1 MIKATL
7 AIINA
12 NVVTLNPKQPRAE
25 AIAIQNGKIVA
36 VGSNQ
41 EVRRYIRNKTRVIDA
56 ENKTVVPGF
65 VDCHVHMTGFG
76 QSLQTLDLRNVE
88 SIEEMQ
94 YELGKYARENPE
106 KEWILD
112 GRWDQERF
120 AEKRYP
126 TRRDLDAAVL
136 DRPVFLIRV
145 CGHMGVV
152 NSRALQ
158 LAGITKETAVDGGRI
173 GLDETSGEPN
183 GIVQENA
190 MELVWKAVPKPSSK
204 ELEETCIIACEKAV
218 EAGITCVHWLVSSG
232 EEIRAIQRLYLDG
245 RLPLRVYL
253 GISAELLEELV
264 NLGLSTGFGND
275 VVKIG
280 FVKIFAD
287 GSLGARTAA
296 LKDPYSDNPNTKG
309 LMLHTQKKLNKL
321 VLNAHRAGLQ
331 LGVHAIGDHAIEAV
345 LNAFEEALKRH
356 PIKDHRHRIEHCS
369 VLNPRL
375 IKRMKRLNL
384 IASVQPHFVV
394 SDFWVA
400 TRLGRDRARWIYP
413 FKTLM
418 QEGLTVASG
427 SDCPVEPISPLLGIW
442 AAVSRKSFTEERIT
456 VEEAIRTYTLNAA
469 YASFDEDKRGT
480 IEVEK
485 SADLTILSN
494 DLFDVPPNEIKR
506 ILVEMTIVDGKIVY
520 AGKTFSVR
528 SSRI

>member
-1 MIKATL
+1 M
-7 AIINA
+7 
-12 NVVTLNPKQPRAE
+12 
-25 AIAIQNGKIVA
+25 
-36 VGSNQ
+36 
-41 EVRRYIRNKTRVIDA
+41 
-56 ENKTVVPGF
+56 
-65 VDCHVHMTGFG
+65 
-76 QSLQTLDLRNVE
+76 
-88 SIEEMQ
+88 
-94 YELGKYARENPE
+94 
-106 KEWILD
+106 
-112 GRWDQERF
+112 
-120 AEKRYP
+120 
-126 TRRDLDAAVL
+126 
-136 DRPVFLIRV
+136 
-145 CGHMGVV
+145 
-152 NSRALQ
+152 
-158 LAGITKETAVDGGRI
+158 
-173 GLDETSGEPN
+173 
-183 GIVQENA
+183 
-190 MELVWKAVPKPSSK
+190 
-204 ELEETCIIACEKAV
+204 ACEKAV
-218 EAGITCVHWLVSSG
+218 EAGITCVHWLVGSG

-400 TRLGRDRARWIYP
+400 TWLGRDRARWIYP

-485 SADLTILSN
+485 LADLTILSN
-494 DLFDVPPNEIKR
+494 DLFDVPLNEIKG

-520 AGKTFSVR
+520 AGRTFSGR